1 MASIARTMLGALPGL
16 VMGLGGLAKAQGLIG
31 GGLTPEQQAGN
42 NAGWAN
48 MGKGLNPDGTPNTNA
63 GFAGNPGAPMQL
75 PGATMRPP
83 MQGAAQAPFPV
94 VPFQNPAYAF
104 RMPMNMPTR
113 QPPGPPMS
121 LMAQPAGL
129 LGAPDETSQRA
140 FLASQLGNGPVAL
153 PPLPTVAGGS
163 STQAA
168 NPFLYSQLYG
178 DQRG

>member
-1 MASIARTMLGALPGL
+1 MASIGRTMLGALPGL
-16 VMGLGGLAKAQGLIG
+16 VMGLGGLARAQGLIG

-48 MGKGLNPDGTPNTNA
+48 MGKGLNPDGTRNVNA
-63 GFAGNPGAPMQL
+63 GFAGAPGAPMPL

-83 MQGAAQAPFPV
+83 MHAASSPSI
-94 VPFQNPAYAF
+94 PFQNPAYAF

-140 FLASQLGNGPVAL
+140 FLAGQIGNEPVAL
-153 PPLPTVAGGS
+153 PPLPSVAGGS
-163 STQAA
+163 ATRVS